1 MAKSSERGRSRRT
14 VRWAVVGLGTIG
26 VDHAERIRRTPRA
39 QLVAVCSRDAAK
51 RAIAER
57 LGCEFVTDW
66 RALLRSGLCDAVLI
80 ATPHYAHVPIAL
92 AAIRAGVHALIEKP
106 VAVTLAAAHQLAN
119 AAHAHPEVRV
129 GVMFQMRTEPVWR
142 RMEALLRD
150 RVLGEIQRVTW
161 IVTDWFRPDAYYR
174 AVPWRGT
181 WAAEGGGVL
190 VNQCPHQLDLWLH
203 LFGPPSRVSACA
215 GFGRRHAIE
224 VEDEVAALFEYE
236 RGWSGVFVTSTGE
249 APGERRLSVAGTGGL
264 AVVEGTTI
272 RLRLNQVP
280 SDRFAR
286 ETREPF
292 SRPPTR
298 ERQIECGE
306 PRRAPHEATIRNF
319 VEAILDDAPLVAP
332 LEDGVR
338 EVELSN
344 AILAAAV
351 RGEPVSL
358 PLDARAFERLH
369 GSLRRTAVRTRG

>member
-1 MAKSSERGRSRRT
+1 MRKRRSVGRLGRA

-26 VDHAERIRRTPRA
+26 VDHAERIRRTPRSR
-39 QLVAVCSRDAAK
+39 LTAVCSRDPAK

-57 LGCEFVTDW
+57 LGCAFVSDW
-66 RALLRSGLCDAVLI
+66 RELMRSGLCDAVLI

-92 AAIRAGVHALIEKP
+92 GAIETGVHALIEKP
-106 VAVTLAAAHQLAN
+106 IAVTLAEAQRIAA

-142 RMEALLRD
+142 RMTELLRD

-181 WAAEGGGVL
+181 WEGEGGGVL
-190 VNQCPHQLDLWLH
+190 VNQCPHQLDLWLY
-203 LFGPPSRVSACA
+203 LFGPPSRVSAFA

-224 VEDEVAALFEYE
+224 VEDEVVALLDYE
-236 RGWSGVFVTSTGE
+236 RGLSGVFVTSTGE

-264 AVVEGTTI
+264 AVVEGTEI
-272 RLRLNQVP
+272 RLRLNRVP

-286 ETREPF
+286 EAREPF

-298 ERQIECGE
+298 ERVIRCGE
-306 PRRAPHEATIRNF
+306 PRRQPHEAVIRNF

-332 LEDGVR
+332 IEDGVR
-338 EVELSN
+338 EVELAN

-351 RGEPVSL
+351 QRRPVSL
-358 PLDARAFERLH
+358 PLDAHAFGRLH
-369 GSLRRTAVRTRG
+369 GALVRGAGNRT